1 MSTDIP
7 YAKLGVSSRIE
18 EQLTGPGAA
27 RVKLPLAR
35 GLLPLGADEQLGVL
49 TLLAGDEDPAVAA
62 AARQSLEALPSRQVL
77 GALSVRTHPKVL
89 ELLVELRPAD
99 ADLDERI
106 ALLRT
111 ANDRTVLRIAGRAP
125 GRLCESLCRNHERLV
140 MTPAVFVA
148 LHANPACADSDLASA
163 EAFLRMQRSLPAV
176 PAVRPFL
183 ADQASASP
191 ASSGGGGG
199 AAPSAT
205 PPPPAAAPAPAGG
218 AVPLVMDLEAEI
230 EAALRGEA
238 SPAFRA
244 AQASDLELFSFD
256 DGPAAAAPGAVD
268 PLAGFRFDFKDE
280 DDFGDILTQDIADAD
295 GSLNEKKLSIE
306 RQIGLMSPGKK
317 IKLAYSGNKEARG
330 VLIRDANKI
339 VATAVVKSGRLSDG
353 EVATYAGNK
362 NLSDD
367 VIREIAINPEFT
379 RKYPVKVAL
388 VNNPKT
394 PASLAVSMVKA
405 LQKKDL
411 MMLAR
416 NRNVPSAVV
425 EAVANC
431 RPGPGP
437 SGGSLASSGGASP
450 RGAIQPGCRRC

>member
-1 MSTDIP
+1 VSTDIP
-7 YAKLGVSSRIE
+7 YAKLGISSRIE
-18 EQLTGPGAA
+18 EQLSGPGAA

-49 TLLAGDEDPAVAA
+49 TVLSGDADAAVAS
-62 AARQSLEALPSRQVL
+62 AARQSLEALPARQVL
-77 GALSVRTHPKVL
+77 GALSLRTHPKVL

-99 ADLDERI
+99 AELDERI

-111 ANDRTVLRIAGRAP
+111 ANDRTVLRIAARAP

-140 MTPAVFVA
+140 MTPALFVA
-148 LHANPACADSDLASA
+148 LHANPACSDSDLASA

-176 PAVRPFL
+176 PALRPFL
-183 ADQASASP
+183 AESAASSP

-205 PPPPAAAPAPAGG
+205 PPPPAAGPAAAPAAPR
-218 AVPLVMDLEAEI
+218 VEMDLLAEI
-230 EAALRGEA
+230 EAALRGES

-244 AQASDLELFSFD
+244 AQESDLELFRFD
-256 DGPAAAAPGAVD
+256 DSPAAAPGAAD
-268 PLAGFRFDFKDE
+268 PLAGFRFDFKED
-280 DDFGDILTQDIADAD
+280 DDFGDVLTQDISEGD
-295 GSLNEKKLSIE
+295 GTLNEKKLSIE
-306 RQIGLMSPGKK
+306 RQIQAMSPGKK

-339 VATAVVKSGRLSDG
+339 VASAVVKSGRLSDG

-425 EAVANC
+425 EA
-431 RPGPGP
+431 
-437 SGGSLASSGGASP
+437 ASRLFNEKY
-450 RGAIQPGCRRC
+450 RGAKKEDG

>member
-35 GLLPLGADEQLGVL
+35 GLLPLPAEEQLGVL

-62 AARQSLEALPSRQVL
+62 AARQSLEALPTRQVL

-89 ELLVELRPAD
+89 ELLIELRPAD
-99 ADLDERI
+99 AELDERV

-125 GRLCESLCRNHERLV
+125 TRLCESLCRNHERLV

-183 ADQASASP
+183 ADQSPSSP

-205 PPPPAAAPAPAGG
+205 PPPPAAEPSPAAEPAR
-218 AVPLVMDLEAEI
+218 VVMDLEAEI

-256 DGPAAAAPGAVD
+256 DGPAAAPGAVD

-425 EAVANC
+425 EA
-431 RPGPGP
+431 
-437 SGGSLASSGGASP
+437 ASRLFNEKY
-450 RGAIQPGCRRC
+450 RGAKKEDG